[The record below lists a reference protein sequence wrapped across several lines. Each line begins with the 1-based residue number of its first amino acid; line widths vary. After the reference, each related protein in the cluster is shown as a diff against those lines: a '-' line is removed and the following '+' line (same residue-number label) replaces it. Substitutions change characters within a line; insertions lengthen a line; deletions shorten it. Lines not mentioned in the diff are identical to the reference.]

1 MRSKSIRFMA
11 IGLTVLATEVA
22 NAVGI
27 SEVTVKDGVIT
38 IGTDANFA
46 KFEGWLPWLKPY
58 SNGHA
63 WGTDQ
68 KAVLWTNRKLAD
80 IKALRSKM
88 SGAWLNGL
96 VFDGRGLITKRSDD
110 RLEIQFQCQDGSLC
124 KGVLAYLEQDG
135 DNIVGWAKQAGY
147 STEVKTGAPIP
158 SFGLQVSSAK
168 DNGAYGV
175 YGIEVE
181 NTLETTPAELKA
193 LAASVG
199 EAGTDTLTVNG
210 GVLAIRPTEPNEVFD
225 LDITGNAVVCFAK
238 GVGTQELET
247 LGGGGILTTE
257 ARTILPGYRLADVEF
272 VSAKTGGSWMGI
284 DEAQIHYMN
293 QSADKW
299 TFQAQKT
306 GSGWTQC
313 VLVELADAAEGVQ
326 GRIVWG
332 RYKANASCPLGS
344 DFTAIDGYY
353 TYKTVPN
360 DMQASLSA
368 LVLKVPPSLV
378 FSSTK
383 SNWTT
388 WGTIFDGGTVRVR
401 EKPLQSNP
409 RTFVTH
415 GGVLRLEVNGG
426 AWWGG
431 DSRFYTVGK
440 DSCIVLATGLAMA
453 DGATLTLDG
462 GQIQVLDGF
471 NYVNDLAITNG
482 GGWVGAQCCRAGY
495 AKDVTW
501 NIDGPEPVTIEPGLE
516 LVNDSGGRFIT
527 LNTQTDTVMMGAL
540 QDAGNYAGATFAKDG
555 CAKLT
560 LGSGNANAGPFKV
573 VAGELVFANSAGI
586 RSNNA
591 LVLAGGK
598 VSLGADATGVSAG
611 VLTLSGSAALDATN
625 GTFAFA
631 DSHEAIW
638 AEDAV
643 LTLVCDPSK
652 QGRKNRFRFGT
663 TTDGLTAD
671 QLSRV
676 RYDESV
682 TTRRVTFTLDAEGY
696 LCDDLD
702 QGFTLRIR

>member
-1 MRSKSIRFMA
+1 MIRSKSIRFMA

-22 NAVGI
+22 SAVGL

-58 SNGHA
+58 SNGYA

-80 IKALRSKM
+80 VKDLKCKM
-88 SGAWLNGL
+88 NGGWIGSEL
-96 VFDGRGLITKRSDD
+96 DGRGLITKRSDKQ
-110 RLEIQFQCQDGSLC
+110 LEVQFQCQDGVYC
-124 KGVLAYLEQDG
+124 KTVLAYLEQDG
-135 DNIVGWAKQAGY
+135 DNIVGWAKQAGS

-158 SFGLQVSSAK
+158 SFWLQVSSTK

-238 GVGTQELET
+238 GVGTQEIET
-247 LGGGGILTTE
+247 LGGGILTTE

-284 DEAQIHYMN
+284 DEAQIYYMN

-306 GSGWTQC
+306 GGGWAQC
-313 VLVELADAAEGVQ
+313 VLVELTDGAEGVQ

-332 RYKANASCPLGS
+332 RYKEHAWCPLGS
-344 DFTAIDGYY
+344 DFTSIDGYY

-368 LVLKVPPSLV
+368 LVLNVPPSLV
-378 FSSTK
+378 FSATK
-383 SNWTT
+383 SNWTKG
-388 WGTIFDGGTVRVR
+388 WTILNGGIMRVTT
-401 EKPLQSNP
+401 KSLSANA
-409 RTFVTH
+409 TTLVKD
-415 GGVLRLEVNGG
+415 GGVLRLEVSGG
-426 AWWGG
+426 TYESNSDGRCYWIGN
-431 DSRFYTVGK
+431 DSRL
-440 DSCIVLATGLAMA
+440 VLVEGLAMG
-453 DGATLTLDG
+453 DGASLTLDG
-462 GQIQVLDGF
+462 GQIQVLNGF
-471 NYVNDLAITNG
+471 NYVNNLSIKNG
-482 GGWVGAQCCRAGY
+482 GAWIGAQCCRAGY
-495 AKDVTW
+495 ARDVTW
-501 NIDGPEPVTIEPGLE
+501 NIEGPDPVTIEPGIE
-516 LVNDSGGRFIT
+516 LTNGGGKVIT
-527 LNTQTDTVMMGAL
+527 LKTEVDTLVAGAL
-540 QDAGNYAGATFAKDG
+540 RDADSYAGATFAKDG
-555 CAKLT
+555 AAKLT
-560 LGSGNANAGPFKV
+560 LGSANANAGPVKV
-573 VAGELVFANSAGI
+573 VAGELVFANASGI

-598 VSLGADATGVSAG
+598 VSLGSDAAGVSAG

-631 DSHEAIW
+631 DSHEAEW
-638 AEDAV
+638 SADAV
-643 LTLVCDPSK
+643 LKLVCDPSK
-652 QGRKNRFRFGT
+652 RGRKNRFRFGT
-663 TTDGLTAD
+663 TANGLTAD
-671 QLSRV
+671 QLSRI

-682 TTRRVTFTLDAEGY
+682 TTRKVTFTLDADGY
-696 LCDDLD
+696 LCDSLD

>member
-22 NAVGI
+22 RAVGL

-38 IGTDANFA
+38 IGSDANFA

-58 SNGHA
+58 SGSHE

-80 IKALRSKM
+80 VKALKCKM
-88 SGAWLNGL
+88 NGGWIGSEL
-96 VFDGRGLITKRSDD
+96 DGRGLITKRSDEQ
-110 RLEIQFQCQDGSLC
+110 LEVQFQSQHGDAC
-124 KGVLAYLEQDG
+124 KTVLAYLEQDG

-158 SFGLQVSSAK
+158 SFWLQVSSTK

-199 EAGTDTLTVNG
+199 EAGTDTLTVND
-210 GVLAIRPTEPNEVFD
+210 GVLAIRPTEANEVFD
-225 LDITGNAVVCFAK
+225 LNITGNAVVCFAK
-238 GVGTQELET
+238 GAGTQGLET
-247 LGGGGILTTE
+247 LGGGDNILTTE
-257 ARTILPGYRLADVEF
+257 ARTIIPGYRLADVEF

-284 DEAQIHYMN
+284 GEAQIYYMN

-306 GSGWTQC
+306 GDGWAQC
-313 VLVELADAAEGVQ
+313 VLVELTDGAEGVQ

-332 RYKANASCPLGS
+332 RYKEHARCPLGS

-378 FSSTK
+378 FSATK

-388 WGTIFDGGTVRVR
+388 WGTIFDGGTVRVS
-401 EKPLQSNP
+401 KNPLPSNP
-409 RTFVTH
+409 CTFVEH
-415 GGVLRLEVNGG
+415 GGVLRLEVSGG

-440 DSCIVLATGLAMA
+440 DSLIVLIEGLAMA
-453 DGATLTLDG
+453 NGATLTLDG
-462 GQIQVLDGF
+462 GQIQVMNGF
-471 NYVNDLAITNG
+471 NYVNDLTIKNG
-482 GGWVGAQCCRAGY
+482 GGWVGSQCCRAGY
-495 AKDVTW
+495 AW
-501 NIDGPEPVTIEPGLE
+501 NVAWTIEGPDPVTIEPGLE
-516 LVNDSGGRFIT
+516 LVRGGDGVIT
-527 LNTQTDTVMMGAL
+527 LKTEVDTLVAGAL
-540 QDAGNYAGATFAKDG
+540 RDAGGYEGATFAKDG
-555 CAKLT
+555 AAKLT
-560 LGSGNANAGPFKV
+560 LGSANANAGPVKV
-573 VAGELVFANSAGI
+573 VAGELVFANANGI

-598 VSLGADATGVSAG
+598 VSLGTDVAGVSAG
-611 VLTLSGSAALDATN
+611 ALTLSGSAALDATN

-631 DSHEAIW
+631 DSHEAEW
-638 AEDAV
+638 SADAV
-643 LTLVCDPSK
+643 LKLVCDPSK
-652 QGRKNRFRFGT
+652 RGRKNRFRFGT
-663 TTDGLTAD
+663 TANGLTAD
-671 QLSRV
+671 QLSRI

-682 TTRRVTFTLDAEGY
+682 TTRKVTFTLDADGY
-696 LCDDLD
+696 LCDSLD